1 MRNRTHHLIV
11 PYATGSSFQGRADL
25 FRVCMVCSC
34 CRVIRFGFYW
44 RVVEDGK
51 NRVSRVR
58 IQRYRC
64 KGCSRTFSRPP
75 ASVVAYKR
83 FNSRAIERVLE
94 LHFAKAWSIARVCK
108 ALLYGSYSSFRRWV
122 RGFTDRSESI
132 RSDGLVRLGVGGDC
146 GPMAADVLRGLCE
159 CCGPGESVL
168 ERVQPV
174 LMGSLPQL
182 GVFHSFE
189 PVSNG

>member
-1 MRNRTHHLIV
+1 
-11 PYATGSSFQGRADL
+11 
-25 FRVCMVCSC
+25 
-34 CRVIRFGFYW
+34 
-44 RVVEDGK
+44 
-51 NRVSRVR
+51 
-58 IQRYRC
+58 
-64 KGCSRTFSRPP
+64 
-75 ASVVAYKR
+75 VVAYKR

-94 LHFAKAWSIARVCK
+94 LHFAKAWSLARVCK

-132 RSDGLVRLGVGGDC
+132 RSDGLVRLGLGVDC
-146 GPMAADVLRGLCE
+146 GPTPAGVLARLYACCE
-159 CCGPGESVL
+159 LGESVL

-189 PVSNG
+189 AVSNG

>member
-1 MRNRTHHLIV
+1 MRNRTQHVIL
-11 PYATGSSFQGRADL
+11 PYAPDSRFQGRADL
-25 FRVCMVCSC
+25 FRVCMACSC
-34 CRVIRFGFYW
+34 CRVIRFGFYS
-44 RVVEDGK
+44 RVVEDCR
-51 NRVSRVR
+51 NSVSWVR

-64 KGCSRTFSRPP
+64 KGCLRTFSRPP
-75 ASVVAYKR
+75 ASLVAYKR

-94 LHFAKAWSIARVCK
+94 LHFAQAWSLVRVCK

-122 RGFTDRSESI
+122 RGFTNRSESI
-132 RSDGLVRLGVGGDC
+132 RSDGLVRLGVAGDC
-146 GPMAADVLRGLCE
+146 GAMPADVFDRLYA
-159 CCGPGESVL
+159 CCGLGESVL

-189 PVSNG
+189 PVSVG